1 MALNRIDVHMLMD
14 CIASL
19 LLSTIPNTDYIHQL
33 RSQVDA
39 YRRMC
44 QCEPPLDINE
54 AVTPN
59 DRSMHVR
66 YAHEHDEALRTG
78 STSSISS
85 CERPGGDAA
94 LGKPMDDQQGHQDPV
109 PSTVLKRKRHWGS
122 NRPIKCSEAK
132 QDGDAV
138 SKRTRTRANTTTGG
152 ANDQQDSNDAG
163 DDSSDES
170 GLDFELDEDE
180 DESEGAGEGRDNGDT
195 TAQTQSAHCID
206 PNEPRQVPPAATS
219 SSLMPSWMQPREAA
233 AAFHTHRQEQPPR
246 DHADGGH
253 RQRRPS
259 ILQRVP
265 GIYSLDP
272 LRTPHQQHAAAD
284 DKETQRDMNH
294 SLDLS
299 SQVTT
304 AQGTKGACVSGT
316 PDAVDRLSTLA
327 TLSAVR

>member
-1 MALNRIDVHMLMD
+1 MLMD

-44 QCEPPLDINE
+44 QCEPPLDINA

-66 YAHEHDEALRTG
+66 YAHEHDEAIRTG
-78 STSSISS
+78 STSSTSS
-85 CERPGGDAA
+85 SERPGSDAA
-94 LGKPMDDQQGHQDPV
+94 LGKPIDDQHDHQNPV

-122 NRPIKCSEAK
+122 NRPINKCSKAK

-138 SKRTRTRANTTTGG
+138 PKRTNTATGG

-163 DDSSDES
+163 NDSSDES

-180 DESEGAGEGRDNGDT
+180 DESEGAGQDGGSGDNT
-195 TAQTQSAHCID
+195 HQAQSVHCLD
-206 PNEPRQVPPAATS
+206 PNEPRQVPPAATA

-246 DHADGGH
+246 GHADEGH

-272 LRTPHQQHAAAD
+272 LRPPHQQQHAAAD

-294 SLDLS
+294 SFDRR
-299 SQVTT
+299 SQITT
-304 AQGTKGACVSGT
+304 AQGTKGNCLSGT

>member
-1 MALNRIDVHMLMD
+1 MLMD
-14 CIASL
+14 CIAPL

-94 LGKPMDDQQGHQDPV
+94 LGKSIDDQQGHQNPV

-138 SKRTRTRANTTTGG
+138 SKRTRTRVDATTGG

-170 GLDFELDEDE
+170 GLDFALDEDE
-180 DESEGAGEGRDNGDT
+180 DESEGAGEAWENGDT
-195 TAQTQSAHCID
+195 TAQTQSAQCAGS
-206 PNEPRQVPPAATS
+206 NESRRRPSATAAT
-219 SSLMPSWMQPREAA
+219 LMPSWMQPREAA

-246 DHADGGH
+246 HHTDEGH
-253 RQRRPS
+253 RQRRLS

-265 GIYSLDP
+265 GIYSLDS
-272 LRTPHQQHAAAD
+272 LRPPHQQHAAAD

-294 SLDLS
+294 SLDRS
-299 SQVTT
+299 SQITT
-304 AQGTKGACVSGT
+304 AQGTNRNCLSGA